1 MIGDAWGGAWGDAW
15 DEAWFGIEIIQSL
28 TKIDNYDELARLR
41 MLQQFK
47 QNCAPEL
54 DKLLQIFIAEDQEI
68 EDVLFQLL
76 LERTVNNS
84 AGVQLDIIGS
94 IVGIDREGRTD
105 SEYRSSI
112 LVQIGVNN
120 TGGQEAAITA
130 LLNDLVSPTTI
141 DIQETFPAGLDIAI
155 DETGVS
161 IGTIQL
167 LRRAI
172 AATVGLQFS
181 QVSSGETPFAFSG
194 SVFGD
199 GFGNLVTPTDG
210 GVFAFVIT
218 EA

>member
-1 MIGDAWGGAWGDAW
+1 MS
-15 DEAWFGIEIIQSL
+15 IE
-28 TKIDNYDELARLR
+28 KINDYDDVARKR

-47 QNCAPEL
+47 TACAPLL
-54 DKLLQIFIAEDQEI
+54 DNLLQSFVGEVQEI

-76 LERTVNNS
+76 IERTVDE
-84 AGVQLDIIGS
+84 AVGDQLDIIGA
-94 IVGIDREGRTD
+94 IVGIDREGRTNTD
-105 SEYRSSI
+105 YRPAI
-112 LVQIGVNN
+112 LVQIQVNN
-120 TGGQEAAITA
+120 TGGQEASITA
-130 LLNDLVSPTTI
+130 LLDSLVSPTTI
-141 DIQETFPAGLDIAI
+141 DILETFPAGLDIAI
-155 DETGVS
+155 DATGVTAS
-161 IGTIQL
+161 TIQL

-181 QVSSGETPFAFSG
+181 QVDPGETPFAFSG